1 MSEPSS
7 LESRSERRSEQL
19 MRALGAGFVASIIVA
34 TLYPLSDWKLHASSA
49 WAFLWQ
55 GLPRFWTW
63 FDLLSNLLAYL
74 LLGLLLTLGWLKR
87 APGATAVGVVGL
99 FCVALS
105 FGLEAAQS
113 FLPGRV
119 PSLLDWIANS
129 LGALIGSWIGA
140 HLNRSDR
147 TGRRRVLPVAERWF
161 EQGPPFGWVLLL
173 LWISTQLVPQR
184 LLFATGNL
192 RPLLQRLIDALELPD
207 PPDLTLLT
215 EALWYESAP
224 AVWGVAIEAA
234 VVVCAVCA
242 TGSIAFTLVRG
253 SRRRLIVLLSTAI
266 AALGL
271 RSVAMQGVYG
281 PGDALAWLTPG
292 AQGGLLVGTAIL
304 YGLETLSPRARATI
318 ALTLLA
324 VGTLLV
330 NLAPPDRYF
339 EDALA
344 GFSSGRLANLQGLLR
359 LIALVWP
366 LIALAWFWRRTGR
379 RAGRSL

>member
-1 MSEPSS
+1 MIDPSPP
-7 LESRSERRSEQL
+7 ERRSDRL
-19 MRALGAGFVASIIVA
+19 MRVLGAGFVASIVVA
-34 TLYPLSDWKLHASSA
+34 TLYPLSDWKLHAGSA

-55 GLPRFWTW
+55 GLPRYWTW

-87 APGATAVGVVGL
+87 APRATTVGVVGL

-129 LGALIGSWIGA
+129 LGAVIGSWIGVQ
-140 HLNRSDR
+140 LNRSDR
-147 TGRRRVLPVAERWF
+147 IGRGRVLPVAERWF
-161 EQGPPFGWVLLL
+161 EQGPPVGWVLLL

-192 RPLLQRLIDALELPD
+192 RPLMQGLINAFEPSD
-207 PPDLTLLT
+207 PPDLALLT
-215 EALWYESAP
+215 EAFWGDSAP

-242 TGSIAFTLVRG
+242 TGSIAFALVRG
-253 SRRRLIVLLSTAI
+253 SRRRLIVLLSTA
-266 AALGL
+266 AAAFGL
-271 RSVAMQGVYG
+271 RSIAMQGIYG
-281 PGDALAWLTPG
+281 ANEALAWLTPG
-292 AQGGLLVGTAIL
+292 AQGGLLVGTIVL

-344 GFSSGRLANLQGLLR
+344 GFSAGRLANLQGLLR
-359 LIALVWP
+359 LIAIVWP
-366 LIALAWFWRRTGR
+366 LIALAWFWRRAGVH
-379 RAGRSL
+379 AGRSL

>member
-1 MSEPSS
+1 MIEPSS
-7 LESRSERRSEQL
+7 PERRSDRL
-19 MRALGAGFVASIIVA
+19 MRALGAGFAASIVVA
-34 TLYPLSDWKLHASSA
+34 TLYPLSDWKLHADSA
-49 WAFLWQ
+49 WTFMLQ
-55 GLPRFWTW
+55 GLPRYWTW

-87 APGATAVGVVGL
+87 APGATAVGAVGL
-99 FCVALS
+99 FCMALS

-113 FLPGRV
+113 YLPGRV

-129 LGALIGSWIGA
+129 LGALVGSWIGT

-147 TGRRRVLPVAERWF
+147 IGRRRVLPVAERWF

-184 LLFATGNL
+184 LLFASGNL
-192 RPLLQRLIDALELPD
+192 RPLLQRLVNAFEPAD
-207 PPDLTLLT
+207 PHDLALLT
-215 EALWYESAP
+215 EALWGESAP

-242 TGSIAFTLVRG
+242 TGSIAFALVRG

-266 AALGL
+266 AAFGL
-271 RSVAMQGVYG
+271 RSIAMQGVYG
-281 PGDALAWLTPG
+281 TDEALAWLTPG
-292 AQGGLLVGTAIL
+292 AQGGLLVGTVAL

-324 VGTLLV
+324 VGTMLV

-344 GFSSGRLANLQGLLR
+344 GISAGRLVNLHGLLR
-359 LIALVWP
+359 LIAVVWP

-379 RAGRSL
+379 IAGRSL

>member
-1 MSEPSS
+1 MIELSPTELPSD
-7 LESRSERRSEQL
+7 RL
-19 MRALGAGFVASIIVA
+19 MRALGAGFVASIVIA
-34 TLYPLSDWKLHASSA
+34 TLYPLSDWKLHTASA

-63 FDLLSNLLAYL
+63 FDLLSNLFAYL

-87 APGATAVGVVGL
+87 ARGAMTVGVVGL
-99 FCVALS
+99 FCVVLS
-105 FGLEAAQS
+105 FALEAAQS

-129 LGALIGSWIGA
+129 LGGVVGSVIGA
-140 HLNRSDR
+140 QLNRSDR
-147 TGRRRVLPVAERWF
+147 RGHRRVIPVAERWF
-161 EQGPPFGWVLLL
+161 EQGSPAGWVMLL

-192 RPLLQRLIDALELPD
+192 RPLLQRLVNTLDLPD
-207 PPDLTLLT
+207 SPDLALLT
-215 EALWYESAP
+215 EALWGEAAP

-242 TGSIAFTLVRG
+242 TGSIAFALVRA
-253 SRRRLIVLLSTAI
+253 SQRRLIVLLITAL
-266 AALGL
+266 AAFGL
-271 RSVAMQGVYG
+271 RSIAMQGVYG
-281 PGDALAWLTPG
+281 SDEAFAWLTPG
-292 AQGGLLVGTAIL
+292 AQGGLLVGAIAL

-324 VGTLLV
+324 IGTLLV

-344 GFSSGRLANLQGLLR
+344 GFSSGRLVNLQGLLR
-359 LIALVWP
+359 LIALAWP
-366 LIALAWFWRRTGR
+366 LIAMAWFWRRTGR
-379 RAGRSL
+379 SARRSL

>member
-1 MSEPSS
+1 MIEPSS
-7 LESRSERRSEQL
+7 PERRSDRL
-19 MRALGAGFVASIIVA
+19 MRALGAGFAASIVVA
-34 TLYPLSDWKLHASSA
+34 TLYPLSDWKLHADSA
-49 WAFLWQ
+49 WTFMLQ
-55 GLPRFWTW
+55 GLPRYWTW

-87 APGATAVGVVGL
+87 APAATAVGGVGL

-129 LGALIGSWIGA
+129 LGALVGSWIGA

-147 TGRRRVLPVAERWF
+147 IGRRRVLPVAERWF

-184 LLFATGNL
+184 LLFASGNL
-192 RPLLQRLIDALELPD
+192 RPLLQRLVNAFEPAD
-207 PPDLTLLT
+207 PPDLALLT
-215 EALWYESAP
+215 EALWGESAP

-242 TGSIAFTLVRG
+242 TGSIAFALVRG

-266 AALGL
+266 AAFGL
-271 RSVAMQGVYG
+271 RSIAMQGVYG
-281 PGDALAWLTPG
+281 TDEALAWLTPG
-292 AQGGLLVGTAIL
+292 AQGGLLVGTVAL

-324 VGTLLV
+324 VGTMLV

-344 GFSSGRLANLQGLLR
+344 GISAGRLVNLHGLLR
-359 LIALVWP
+359 LIAVVWP

-379 RAGRSL
+379 IAGRSL

>member
-1 MSEPSS
+1 MIEPSPP
-7 LESRSERRSEQL
+7 ERRSDRL
-19 MRALGAGFVASIIVA
+19 MRVLGAGFVASIIVA
-34 TLYPLSDWKLHASSA
+34 TLYPLSDWKLHAGSA

-87 APGATAVGVVGL
+87 APRATAVGVVGL

-129 LGALIGSWIGA
+129 LGALVGSWIGIQ
-140 HLNRSDR
+140 LNRSDR
-147 TGRRRVLPVAERWF
+147 TGRGRVLPVAERWF

-192 RPLLQRLIDALELPD
+192 RPLMQRLINAFELPD
-207 PPDLTLLT
+207 PPDLALLT
-215 EALWYESAP
+215 EALWGDSAP

-242 TGSIAFTLVRG
+242 TGSIAFALVRG
-253 SRRRLIVLLSTAI
+253 SRRRLILLLSTAA

-271 RSVAMQGVYG
+271 RSIAMQGVYG
-281 PGDALAWLTPG
+281 SGDALAWLTPG

-344 GFSSGRLANLQGLLR
+344 GFSAGRLANLQGLLR
-359 LIALVWP
+359 VIALVWP

-379 RAGRSL
+379 SAGRSL